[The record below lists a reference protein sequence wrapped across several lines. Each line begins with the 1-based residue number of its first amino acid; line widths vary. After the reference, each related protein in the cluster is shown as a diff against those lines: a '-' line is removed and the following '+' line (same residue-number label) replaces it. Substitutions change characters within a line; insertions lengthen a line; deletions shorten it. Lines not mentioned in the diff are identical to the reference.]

1 MSSKIS
7 GPKSKVEKSFDN
19 YYSLNPRACSETHCL
34 FQPDSGCPVAWSW
47 QFPFLL
53 PSLCSCCLLDAEWRR
68 RVEGETGAEAE
79 LHCSQH
85 CLQPWI
91 RQVKAGPGS
100 AGDCSLQMVCIPH
113 CQDSLGEPQEQ
124 RRAGFTSQP
133 ALCPLCTLKHQPC

>member
-53 PSLCSCCLLDAEWRR
+53 PSLCSCCLLDAERRR
-68 RVEGETGAEAE
+68 RVEGETGVQRLSCTAPSTA
-79 LHCSQH
+79 CS
-85 CLQPWI
+85 
-91 RQVKAGPGS
+91 PGS
-100 AGDCSLQMVCIPH
+100 GRLKLDQAAQVIARCRWFAFPTARTLLVSLRSREEPA
-113 CQDSLGEPQEQ
+113 SLRSRHSVPC
-124 RRAGFTSQP
+124 
-133 ALCPLCTLKHQPC
+133 AL